1 MKLLLAFE
9 TRNEVTPDKPQSTAW
24 WRIHLLTTIR
34 LTNKWALT
42 IWMTA
47 KVTKTNT
54 VVSMSKWPWLV
65 SLELVLES
73 MSYPKRRERRRRRR
87 ERSQLR
93 WRILT
98 WESSCLQELM
108 VVLLNLNQ
116 RDKVSSI
123 LLIWLVVCLIWQ
135 HQICS
140 KLQARQILRHPRIMV
155 VDGPVHPK
163 EVVRKKDLVKSQK
176 WAPRL
181 AHALVWNLVKRRQIF

>member
-9 TRNEVTPDKPQSTAW
+9 TRNEVTPDKHQSTAW
-24 WRIHLLTTIR
+24 WRIHLLTIIR
-34 LTNKWALT
+34 LTSEWALT

-47 KVTKTNT
+47 KVTKTST
-54 VVSMSKWPWLV
+54 VASMSKWPWLV

-98 WESSCLQELM
+98 WESSCLPELTA
-108 VVLLNLNQ
+108 VQPNLNQ
-116 RDKVSSI
+116 RDKVSST

-135 HQICS
+135 HQVCS
-140 KLQARQILRHPRIMV
+140 KLQARQILRHPRIME

-163 EVVRKKDLVKSQK
+163 EVVRKKDSVKSQK
-176 WAPRL
+176 WALRL
-181 AHALVWNLVKRRQIF
+181 AHALVWNQVKRRPIF